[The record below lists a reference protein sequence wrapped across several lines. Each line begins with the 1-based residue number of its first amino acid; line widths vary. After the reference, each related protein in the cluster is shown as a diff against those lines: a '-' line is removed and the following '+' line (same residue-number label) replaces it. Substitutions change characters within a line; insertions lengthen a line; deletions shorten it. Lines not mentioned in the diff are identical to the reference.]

1 MSPASGSCE
10 FEASKE
16 TVLPA
21 TGEPGENVKPAMG
34 LLLGG
39 GGGLSTVTL
48 QESLAVSVPSVTV
61 TLGL

>member
-1 MSPASGSCE
+1 MTA
-10 FEASKE
+10 
-16 TVLPA
+16 V
-21 TGEPGENVKPAMG
+21 G